1 MTDDLETIAETF
13 RLLNSD
19 EYERALDYVA
29 DDFEMV
35 TTADVASEPDT
46 YRGPDGVRRWWE
58 SFLESMEW
66 VRLETHSV
74 EMLDTDRGIV
84 AFEIHTRGRAS
95 GIETSQKAWSLVT
108 VRDGKITR
116 MGFFTGPE
124 QARAAAAPPPD

>member
-1 MTDDLETIAETF
+1 MADDLETIAETF

-19 EYERALDYVA
+19 EYERALHLVA

-35 TTADVASEPDT
+35 TTADVASEPGS

-74 EMLDTDRGIV
+74 ESVGADQGVV

-95 GIETSQKAWSLVT
+95 GIETSQKAWSLVSL
-108 VRDGKITR
+108 RGGKVTR
-116 MGFFTGPE
+116 MSFFTSAE
-124 QARAAAAPPPD
+124 QARAAAEPPPS